1 MLAQAPAQLVIGTAG
16 HVDHGKSTLVRAL
29 TGSDPDRLPQEKQ
42 RGLSIELGFAFMLGA
57 EHGYDCDIGF
67 IDCPGHSKFLH
78 HAISGMGA
86 MNACLLIIA
95 ADEGISA
102 QTREHLEILRLL
114 NLEWGRVVISK
125 SALASAEQHAQLIED
140 VQLLCSGT
148 VFNQQPPLLCDA
160 IDGSGIDALRRYV
173 FEEAAQRIKKMHD
186 ERLTLAPRLGID
198 RVFHV
203 KGHGTVVTG
212 TLLNGQLQVDEQIAC
227 YPGPQAR
234 IRGLQV
240 HGTQVATAI
249 AGQRC
254 AINLAGVDKD
264 AIERGSILSLPQH
277 LRPSVCVDA
286 LATIIEPGVKH
297 GAAVKIFY
305 GAGQYSARIILLE
318 AQSVSSGQARIQIRF
333 DQPIYA
339 QRGET
344 LIIRRPSPAQ
354 TIGAATVLALDAP
367 RHKRFHAR
375 TRQWFDD
382 LQSDA
387 LTRFISWLEQRDSSP
402 ATLADAIAFCG
413 TAEAVDELCQE
424 AGQSIQRRPLKH
436 ETYFWGTQAW
446 QRMQERATDVLRE
459 HVAKHMEQPWL
470 SLDRVRDLAAPD
482 CPSAAWEDR
491 LAAWQLHGALQRQQR
506 LLCLPTTLPK
516 MEGALATELQALELH
531 YREAAFMA
539 AYNNPICDE
548 RADPSLARRALQ
560 IAAAYGW
567 LIRLSDRQHM
577 HRATVV
583 DALEKIRTALA
594 ASGNIDFQWAKQ
606 TFNASRRYLLPLLEW
621 FDLVHITQRQDKL
634 RVAGSALAQQI
645 PVPLLKD
652 LPE

>member
-1 MLAQAPAQLVIGTAG
+1 MLQQAPAQLVIGTAG

-57 EHGYDCDIGF
+57 DHGFDCDIGF

-95 ADEGISA
+95 ADEGVSA

-114 NLEWGRVVISK
+114 NLDWGRVVISK
-125 SALASAEQHAQLIED
+125 ANLATTEQHDLLIEGI
-140 VQLLCSGT
+140 QLLCSGT
-148 VFNQQPPLLCDA
+148 VFNNEAPLLCDA
-160 IDGSGIDALRRYV
+160 IDGLGTDVLRAYL
-173 FEEAAQRIKKMHD
+173 FEEAQQRIAAMHE

-212 TLLNGQLQVDEQIAC
+212 TLLNGQLQVDEHIAC
-227 YPGPQAR
+227 YPGPEAR

-240 HGTQVATAI
+240 HGTAVQTAI

-254 AINLAGVDKD
+254 AINVAGVAKD
-264 AIERGSILSLPQH
+264 DIQRGSILSLPQH
-277 LRPSVCVDA
+277 LRSTNCIDA
-286 LATIIEPGVKH
+286 LANIIEPGVKH
-297 GAAVKIFY
+297 GEAVKVFY
-305 GAGQYSARIILLE
+305 GAGQYSARVILLE

-333 DQPIYA
+333 DQDIYA

-354 TIGAATVLALDAP
+354 TVGAATVLSLDAP
-367 RHKRFHAR
+367 RHKRFDQV
-375 TRQWFDD
+375 TRKWFDD

-387 LTRFISWLEQRDSSP
+387 LTRFISWLEQRDSRV
-402 ATLADAIAFCG
+402 ATLNDAIAFCG
-413 TAEAVDELCQE
+413 TAAAVDALCVE
-424 AGQSIQRRPLKH
+424 AGQAIQKRVLKH

-446 QRMQERATDVLRE
+446 QRLQDRASEVLAT
-459 HVAKHMEQPWL
+459 HVAKHIEQPWL
-470 SLDRVRDLAAPD
+470 SLDRLRDMAAPD
-482 CPSAAWEDR
+482 CPSQAWEDR
-491 LAAWQLHGALQRQQR
+491 MAAWQLSGDLKRHQR
-506 LLCLPTTLPK
+506 LLCLPSSLPD
-516 MEGALATELQALELH
+516 MDERLTAELHALQAF
-531 YREAAFMA
+531 YRDEAFKA
-539 AYNNPICDE
+539 AYNNPICDG
-548 RADPSLARRALQ
+548 RTDPELAHRALR

-577 HRATVV
+577 HRCSVLH
-583 DALEKIRTALA
+583 ALAEIRTVLQEA
-594 ASGNIDFQWAKQ
+594 GEFDFQWAKQ
-606 TFNASRRYLLPLLEW
+606 VFGVSRRYLLPLLEW
-621 FDLVHITQRQDKL
+621 FDLVNITQRRDKI
-634 RVAGSALAQQI
+634 RVAGTSLQNELPI
-645 PVPLLKD
+645 PLLLV